1 LPSVKTN
8 NLNND
13 GIEAISKDTPHMEA
27 QIKDVLMKDDDLQI
41 DTIDYLMSNPEAAQ
55 SLTSM
60 VKKNKESNEK
70 L

>member
-1 LPSVKTN
+1 
-8 NLNND
+8 
-13 GIEAISKDTPHMEA
+13 MEA